1 MKHKRKPPN
10 KNAACVEGKTAEKKL
25 HSGSYQKDL
34 ITSTLKLQIGEILLL
49 GDKQQ
54 KRFWTL
60 IDVLLRQY
68 VSLRISQNISYG
80 YSDGNGAENSSRRAV
95 R

>member
-1 MKHKRKPPN
+1 MRRQRKPPN
-10 KNAACVEGKTAEKKL
+10 KNAACVEGKAAEEKL

-49 GDKQQ
+49 GDRQQ
-54 KRFWTL
+54 NRFWAL

-80 YSDGNGAENSSRRAV
+80 YSDGNGTEKSSQRAV